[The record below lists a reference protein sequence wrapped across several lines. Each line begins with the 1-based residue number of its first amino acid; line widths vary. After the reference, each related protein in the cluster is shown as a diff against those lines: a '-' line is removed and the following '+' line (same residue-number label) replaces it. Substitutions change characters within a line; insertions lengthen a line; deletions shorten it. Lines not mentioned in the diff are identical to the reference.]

1 MKHLPALPALL
12 LLLLA
17 TQGSAQV
24 ADPSPACVAQAEA
37 LCNADGACAAFGVY
51 GNEIQLH
58 GCAATVPNTDWTIF
72 VRKGSTTAFSQL
84 PGTINVN
91 ETACA
96 QHPRTGMTHA
106 CSPSPPPSP
115 PQLYKR
121 VGSIDVETF
130 ENTLF
135 YWEGRILNVENIPCS
150 YWEHAGVWAPEV
162 FGNHSYARIRDF
174 QTGEVLV
181 NVTATIGFGFVTA
194 FPDYDRG
201 VLYLFG
207 VPSDRCQ
214 GNGHAQDVWTWW
226 TSDPA
231 LEDSSFRTAVAFQ
244 LNQTTYNVGVSRVA
258 PLPRGPAGTAGGDS
272 DSLGESK
279 AHAAWLEMHTRVRRE
294 KGAQPLPP
302 HNFVMMLECFH
313 FAINAGTNLTS
324 GWTLLP
330 NTTAPQGAPCGGPTM
345 RYNPNDGYYYIL
357 TGGRYVYM
365 YRTLDFVSWEESN
378 PSPFI
383 APDEGDAEV
392 APFQNFPAAATT
404 KGSPPNLHVGIP
416 EAYPRRPFVP
426 YWQGSNWTSWVENSN
441 DADICC
447 LHANVSDAAY
457 IIWGASTQGRPPSLP
472 LTGTDAGTN
481 AVGIAQG
488 LPLWEMLTAYFEG

>member
-1 MKHLPALPALL
+1 MTRRPLLPLLPL

-17 TQGSAQV
+17 LSDAQL
-24 ADPSPACVAQAEA
+24 DPSPAVCVAQGEA
-37 LCNADGACAAFGVY
+37 LCNADGACEAFGIF
-51 GNEIQLH
+51 GTSIQLH
-58 GCAATVPNTDWTIF
+58 GCATTVPNADWTIF
-72 VRKGSTTAFSQL
+72 VRDEKTSAFSQL

-96 QHPRTGMTHA
+96 QHARTGMTHT
-106 CSPSPPPSP
+106 CTPSPPPPPSP
-115 PQLYKR
+115 PLYKR
-121 VGSIDVETF
+121 VGSIDVGTF

-135 YWEGRILNVENIPCS
+135 YWEGRILNVENIPCG
-150 YWEHAGVWAPEV
+150 YWDHAGVWEPAV

-201 VLYLFG
+201 ILYLFG
-207 VPSDRCQ
+207 VASDRCR
-214 GNGHAQDVWTWW
+214 GNGQAQDVWTWW

-231 LEDSSFRTAVAFQ
+231 LADASFRTATAFQ
-244 LNQTTYNVGVSRVA
+244 LNQTTYNVGVSLVG
-258 PLPRGPAGTAGGDS
+258 PLPRGPAGSAGSS
-272 DSLGESK
+272 DSNV
-279 AHAAWLEMHTRVRRE
+279 HAAWLGMHARVRHD
-294 KGAQPLPP
+294 KGARPLPP

-324 GWTLLP
+324 GWVLLP
-330 NTTAPQGAPCGGPTM
+330 NTTVPAGAPCGGPTM

-357 TGGRYVYM
+357 TGGTYVHM
-365 YRTLDFVSWEESN
+365 YRTLDFVAWEESN

-383 APDEGDAEV
+383 TPAEGDAEV
-392 APFQNFPAAATT
+392 APFQDFPAAATI
-404 KGSPPNLHVGIP
+404 KGSPPNLHVGVP
-416 EAYPRRPFVP
+416 QPYPRRPFTP

-457 IIWGASTQGRPPSLP
+457 IIWGASTQGRPPKPP

-481 AVGIAQG
+481 AVAIAQG
-488 LPLWEMLTAYFEG
+488 LPLWEMLSAYFS